1 MIESIFSW
9 NGWDALG
16 VTSSIIIS
24 FSSLIVAIITLY
36 ISLPPKIQ
44 AELKKNKS
52 DAVVSVPVDDS
63 AVMPKDSSVAK
74 QKNNANIYRYIGVA
88 VSLILFTIA
97 VIFTSLSISSLF
109 PKDNEDHSYLDVP
122 ASCTDEDN
130 PPEKI
135 DTMDGMSYTPSKGI
149 IALLVY
155 RCRPLYRELVNG
167 FSTVEKAQKYEPSVY
182 TKDQVKSP
190 DKVIFSENTSD
201 DSDGIGSLFPVT
213 VGSSLNLSGQ
223 KFADEVPVDHNIS
236 AVDIPPHVI
245 VHLYT
250 DKNFTG
256 QQITFVNNRS
266 TNWHVDLTDYAFDN
280 YFDWNDKT
288 SSIKVQ
294 LAKER

>member
-1 MIESIFSW
+1 MIESVFSW

-16 VTSSIIIS
+16 VTSSIVIS

-44 AELKKNKS
+44 AELKKSKS
-52 DAVVSVPVDDS
+52 DTVVSIPVDDS
-63 AVMPKDSSVAK
+63 AAIQKDSSVTE
-74 QKNNANIYRYIGVA
+74 QKSSANIYRYIGVA
-88 VSLILFTIA
+88 ASLILFTIA

-109 PKDNEDHSYLDVP
+109 PKANEDHSYLDVP
-122 ASCTDEDN
+122 ATCADEDN

-135 DTMDGMSYTPSKGI
+135 DTMDGMSYTSDKEI

-167 FSTVEKAQKYEPSVY
+167 FSTVEKAQEYEPSVY
-182 TKDQVKSP
+182 TQDQVKSS
-190 DKVIFSENTSD
+190 DKVIFYENTSN
-201 DSDGIGSLFPVT
+201 DSDGIGSLFSVT
-213 VGSSLNLSGQ
+213 VGSNLNLSGQ

-236 AVDIPPHVI
+236 AIDIPPRVL

-250 DKNFTG
+250 DRNFTG

-266 TNWHVDLTDYAFDN
+266 TNWHIDLTDYAFAN